1 MIEVS
6 GIGLH
11 SGQRATVRFHQAEGP
26 VRFRVDGQEIPARA
40 SAVAETLR
48 CTTLGVG
55 STRIATVEHLLGA
68 LWLKGL
74 WRGLLVEVEGPEI
87 PILDGS
93 AREWLKALEPLPA
106 APLPPLPLPRP
117 VRVQEGQGQLLAE
130 PASDFRLSVTITF
143 KHPLIGYR
151 RFESPPSRLMEVAQ
165 ARTFGFMHDLE
176 ALRAQGLAHG
186 ASLEN
191 TLVYTQ
197 TSSLNT
203 PRLPD
208 EPVRHKALDFLGDV
222 YLAGAPF
229 LGHFTVH
236 RGSHRL
242 HVELA
247 RALEALVVGKES

>member
-11 SGQRATVRFHQAEGP
+11 SGHRATVRFHQAEGP
-26 VRFRVDGQEIPARA
+26 VRFRVNGLEIPARA
-40 SAVAETLR
+40 SAVVDTLR
-48 CTTLGVG
+48 CTALGVG
-55 STRIATVEHLLGA
+55 TARLATVEHLLGA
-68 LWLKGL
+68 LWLKDL
-74 WRGLLVEVEGPEI
+74 WRGLVIEVEGPEI

-106 APLPPLPLPRP
+106 TPLPPRSLPRP
-117 VRVQEGQGQLLAE
+117 VRVQEQQGQLVAE
-130 PASDFRLSVTITF
+130 PALEFRLSVTITF

-151 RFESPPSRLMEVAQ
+151 RFESPPSHLMEVAE
-165 ARTFGFMHDLE
+165 ARTFGFIHDLE

-191 TLVYTQ
+191 TLVYSQ

-208 EPVRHKALDFLGDV
+208 EPVRHKALDFLGDL

>member
-11 SGQRATVRFHQAEGP
+11 SGERATVRFHPAEGP
-26 VRFRVDGQEIPARA
+26 VRFRVGGVEIPARA
-40 SAVAETLR
+40 SAVVDTLR
-48 CTTLGVG
+48 CTTLGAQGARV
-55 STRIATVEHLLGA
+55 ATVEHLLGA
-68 LWLKGL
+68 LWLKNL
-74 WRGLLVEVEGPEI
+74 WQGLLVEVEGPEI

-93 AREWLKALEPLPA
+93 AREWLRALEPLPA
-106 APLPPLPLPRP
+106 NPLEPLPLPRP
-117 VRVQEGQGQLLAE
+117 LRVLEDQGQIVAE
-130 PASDFRLSVTITF
+130 PAPEFRLSVTITF

-151 RFESPPSRLMEVAQ
+151 RFESPPGRLAEVAE
-165 ARTFGFMHDLE
+165 ARTFGFLRDLE

-191 TLVYTQ
+191 TLVYTE
-197 TSSLNT
+197 TSSLNA

-229 LGHFTVH
+229 RGHFTVH

-247 RALEALVVGKES
+247 RALEGLLPA

>member
-1 MIEVS
+1 MIELS
-6 GIGLH
+6 GVGLH

-26 VRFRVDGQEIPARA
+26 VRFWVGGQEIPARA
-40 SAVAETLR
+40 SAVVDTLR
-48 CTTLGVG
+48 CTVLGVG
-55 STRIATVEHLLGA
+55 AARVATVEHLLGA

-74 WRGLLVEVEGPEI
+74 WRGLLIEVEGPEI

-93 AREWLKALEPLPA
+93 ACEWLRALEPLPA
-106 APLPPLPLPRP
+106 TPLPPRPLPHP
-117 VRVQEGQGQLLAE
+117 VRVQEGGGQLVAE
-130 PASDFRLSVTITF
+130 PASGFCLSVSITF

-151 RFESPPSRLMEVAQ
+151 RFESPPSRLMEVAE
-165 ARTFGFMHDLE
+165 ARTFGFLQDLE

-229 LGHFTVH
+229 LGHFNVH

-242 HVELA
+242 HVALA
-247 RALEALVVGKES
+247 RALEALAWGDQG

>member
-6 GIGLH
+6 GVGLH

-26 VRFRVDGQEIPARA
+26 VRFRVNGLEIPARA
-40 SAVAETLR
+40 SAVVDTLR
-48 CTTLGVG
+48 CTALGMGGV
-55 STRIATVEHLLGA
+55 RVATVEHLLGA
-68 LWLKGL
+68 LWLKRL
-74 WRGLLVEVEGPEI
+74 WRGLLIEVEGPEL

-93 AREWLKALEPLPA
+93 AHEWLEALEPLPT
-106 APLPPLPLPRP
+106 APLEPRPLPRP
-117 VRVQEGQGQLLAE
+117 LRVQEGQGQLVAE
-130 PASDFRLSVTITF
+130 PAGEFRLSVTITF

-151 RFESPPSRLMEVAQ
+151 RFESPPGRLMEVAA
-165 ARTFGFMHDLE
+165 ARTFGFIQDLE

-191 TLVYTQ
+191 TLVYTE
-197 TSSLNT
+197 TSSLNA

-208 EPVRHKALDFLGDV
+208 EPVRHKALDFLGDL

-247 RALEALVVGKES
+247 RALEALVVENES